1 MIGTRLGSY
10 TIVERLGAGGM
21 GVVYRAEDERLG
33 RPVAIKV
40 LPLHLGDDP
49 AARDRFLREAR
60 AASRLEQANVCT
72 IHEVG
77 ETGDGSLFMC
87 MSYYPGETLQQRL
100 QRGPVPP
107 REAVRIA
114 RDVAR
119 GLACAHRSGIVHR
132 DIKPANVM
140 LTTEGE
146 VKILDFGLAALAGDE
161 RLTRTGTTMGTV
173 PYMSPE
179 QVRGEEVGPRT
190 DIWSLG
196 VVLYQMITGRLPF
209 AGASDAAVFQAI
221 LSEDPPPPRAGD
233 TEAAEE
239 LARVVMWMLQRD
251 PAERLGSAA
260 RAVQLLEALQS
271 GEGSGAATV
280 GAGAAAPPIRRR
292 RGRRRRLALPGIAAV
307 ATVAAVAAVAAVLL
321 RGGGS
326 AGYRSVA
333 VMPFASYTGD
343 AADTAVAEGLAYGLI
358 SRLGEVRGLEVV
370 GRSEAW
376 RVGERGL
383 GAVETGERLGV
394 GLLVE
399 GGVSREDGELVA
411 AMSLVDTH
419 TGQVVWSGH
428 EDDGGKGVFV
438 LQQRLAARVVGLLSL
453 TLTPRERVR
462 LARNPTTS
470 FKAYEYVLDGRRMLD
485 AVDDAAGVG
494 PAVELFRQAI
504 RMDPDFALAW
514 VGLSEALWIRARREG
529 VSGDLEEAADAAR
542 RAVAIDPDL
551 PAARV
556 ALARTLRG
564 SGDVEAS
571 IAELEE
577 VLADHPH
584 PDEAQ
589 IELAHSY
596 QRVGDLKAAERC
608 FRAATIVGAE
618 DWRNWN
624 ELGAFLWKKG
634 SYGQASEAFA
644 KAAAVAPPEVT
655 KPSENLAAVE
665 ISRGN
670 FDAAIDAYA
679 HITAPIRS
687 AILAS
692 NIGTAYYFSDRPDK
706 WEKAEEYYRLAVQLN
721 PGSDEIRRNLGDLY
735 AHRGRQD
742 DARPQ
747 YREALAI
754 VERRLAEDPG
764 DGELRLRK
772 AFYAARAGQCDGAL
786 ELADTLRDE
795 LPGTAE
801 SAHTLA
807 YVYALCGRHAAALV
821 QVRAAVDAGVPG
833 ALLREEDEL
842 ASLRGDPAFRAAVG
856 LSSASR

>member
-1 MIGTRLGSY
+1 MIGTQLGSY

-21 GVVYRAEDERLG
+21 GVVYRAEDPRLG
-33 RPVAIKV
+33 RSVAIKV
-40 LPLHLGDDP
+40 LPLHLDGDS

-72 IHEVG
+72 IHEIG
-77 ETGDGSLFMC
+77 ETADGHLFMC
-87 MSYYPGETLQQRL
+87 MSYYEGETLQQRL
-100 QRGPVPP
+100 LRGPVPA

-119 GLACAHRSGIVHR
+119 GLACAHRAGIVHR

-140 LTTEGE
+140 LTAEGE

-161 RLTRTGTTMGTV
+161 RLTRTGATMGTV

-179 QVRGEEVGPRT
+179 QVRGDEVGPQT

-196 VVLYQMITGRLPF
+196 VVLYQMITGTLPF
-209 AGASDAAVFQAI
+209 SGASEAATFHAI
-221 LSEDPPPPRAGD
+221 LSDDPEPPRAGD
-233 TEAAEE
+233 AAASDD
-239 LARVVMWMLQRD
+239 LSRVVMWMLARD
-251 PAERLGSAA
+251 PADRLDSAA
-260 RAVQLLEALQS
+260 RAVQVLEALES
-271 GEGSGAATV
+271 GVGSGAATV
-280 GAGAAAPPIRRR
+280 GTGAVPPRAGRRRRR
-292 RGRRRRLALPGIAAV
+292 RGRTALL
-307 ATVAAVAAVAAVLL
+307 VAAGLVAAAAAAIVL
-321 RGGGS
+321 RGGGH
-326 AGYRSVA
+326 AEYRSVA

-343 AADTAVAEGLAYGLI
+343 PADEAVGEGLAYGLI
-358 SRLGEVRGLEVV
+358 SRLGEVRGLDVV

-376 RVGERGL
+376 QVEQRGV
-383 GAVETGERLGV
+383 GAVEVGDRLGV

-399 GGVSREDGELVA
+399 GGVSRQDGKLVA

-453 TLTPRERVR
+453 TLSPRERER

-470 FKAYEYVLDGRRMLD
+470 FKAYEYVLDGRRLLD

-494 PAVELFRQAI
+494 PAIELFRQAI

-529 VSGDLEEAADAAR
+529 VAGDLDEAASAAR

-556 ALARTLRG
+556 AVARTLRG
-564 SGDVEAS
+564 SGDVERS
-571 IAELEE
+571 IAELED

-589 IELAHSY
+589 IELARSY
-596 QRVGDLKAAERC
+596 QRVGDLRAAERC
-608 FRAATIVGAE
+608 YRAATIVGAD

-624 ELGAFLWKKG
+624 ELGAFLWTKG
-634 SYGQASEAFA
+634 SYGQASEAFS
-644 KAAAVAPPEVT
+644 KAAALAPPEVT
-655 KPSENLAAVE
+655 KPTENLVAVE
-665 ISRGN
+665 VSRGR
-670 FDAAIDAYA
+670 FDAAIEAYA
-679 HITAPIRS
+679 RISGPIRS

-692 NIGTAYYFSDRPDK
+692 NIGTAYYFSDRPEK
-706 WEKAEEYYRLAVQLN
+706 WEKAETYYRLAVQLN

-735 AHRGRQD
+735 AHLGRHD
-742 DARPQ
+742 DALPQ

-754 VERRLAEDPG
+754 VGRRLAKDPD

-772 AFYAARAGQCDGAL
+772 AFYAARADQCGDAL
-786 ELADTLRDE
+786 GLADALREE
-795 LPGTAE
+795 LPVTAE
-801 SAHTLA
+801 NAHRLA
-807 YVYALCGRHAAALV
+807 YVYALCGRRGDALV
-821 QVRAAVDAGVPG
+821 QVRAAVAAGVPG

-842 ASLRGDPAFRAAVG
+842 AALRDDPAFRELVG
-856 LSSASR
+856 LSSSSR